1 MKIVQILLLAELTIP
16 STLLDDWM
24 KGYDN
29 NERWSI
35 LRKLQK
41 KYNFLNKNLY

>member
-1 MKIVQILLLAELTIP
+1 MKIGQILLLAELTIP

-29 NERWSI
+29 IERWSI
-35 LRKLQK
+35 LRKVQK
-41 KYNFLNKNLY
+41 KIQFFK